1 MPKDE
6 HGPRK
11 RLCTKKAG
19 QTQLLPAPYN
29 PFPKAVSLSRDPK
42 KPQPR
47 GRYGVQKPQLFHWK
61 VFVLPD
67 FLRGRLGSSP
77 NSRVL
82 SRLHFPLHQV
92 HGLCEGRAD
101 QGPAA
106 PHAEPWAGTH
116 GAWASWLTSW
126 ALLQPSQPSLTARR
140 AVRGAPKQTLEFRIQ
155 HPVHHW

>member
-11 RLCTKKAG
+11 RICTKKAG
-19 QTQLLPAPYN
+19 QMQLLPAPYN
-29 PFPKAVSLSRDPK
+29 PFPKAVSLSRGPK

-47 GRYGVQKPQLFHWK
+47 GRYGVQKPQLIHWK

-67 FLRGRLGSSP
+67 FLGGRLGSSS
-77 NSRVL
+77 NSREL
-82 SRLHFPLHQV
+82 SRLL
-92 HGLCEGRAD
+92 L
-101 QGPAA
+101 
-106 PHAEPWAGTH
+106 PHTKFMAFVKAHAMPWAGTH

-126 ALLQPSQPSLTARR
+126 ALLHPSQPSITAGRV
-140 AVRGAPKQTLEFRIQ
+140 VRGAPKQTLEFRIQ